1 MDIAACVQWMTP
13 FAMTLRDV
21 GPAELKFFS
30 QIPTED
36 THAIQTHSVDL
47 NLLVCICPYRVTSCW
62 LPILRL
68 CKEINEDLFHPF

>member
-1 MDIAACVQWMTP
+1 MFYLNFNGFGDKISGYKWMDIAACVQWMTP

-47 NLLVCICPYRVTSCW
+47 NLLVRIST
-62 LPILRL
+62 
-68 CKEINEDLFHPF
+68 

>member
-30 QIPTED
+30 QVPTED

-47 NLLVCICPYRVTSCW
+47 NLLVCIYPHRVT
-62 LPILRL
+62 ILVVASL
-68 CKEINEDLFHPF
+68 KVV

>member
-47 NLLVCICPYRVTSCW
+47 NLLVCICSYSKSENLVSW
-62 LPILRL
+62 
-68 CKEINEDLFHPF
+68 

>member
-21 GPAELKFFS
+21 GQAELKFFS

-47 NLLVCICPYRVTSCW
+47 NLLVSKGLLLISEEFYCFYPEFILHV
-62 LPILRL
+62 LPAL
-68 CKEINEDLFHPF
+68 K